1 MFKKSVV
8 STTYCIELSIE
19 EMLKVLNN
27 DTSAEDDEDEEL
39 LVEELASIDGVFD
52 VDYNGHFG
60 PVVYLALEDQ
70 HDTEDIWE
78 EIFAC
83 IKNSINR
90 S

>member
-52 VDYNGHFG
+52 VD
-60 PVVYLALEDQ
+60 
-70 HDTEDIWE
+70 
-78 EIFAC
+78 
-83 IKNSINR
+83 
-90 S
+90 